1 MSNISEN
8 STNKVTS
15 ILKALQGMPKI
26 FRWISIIALSVC
38 LAAAALGLT
47 SCGLTRATVQNRAT
61 GTVTEIKI
69 TTSNPTSGHASPN
82 LDIPFSYGKKNE
94 TP

>member
-1 MSNISEN
+1 
-8 STNKVTS
+8 
-15 ILKALQGMPKI
+15 MPKI

-38 LAAAALGLT
+38 LVAVALGLT
-47 SCGLTRATVQNRAT
+47 SCGVTRATVQNRAT

-69 TTSNPTSGHASPN
+69 TTSNPTSVNASPN
-82 LDIPFSYGKKNE
+82 FEVPLSYGKKNE